1 MESADEKDRQV
12 RVWDA
17 LSSELLSAYN
27 NEVVQILLFYI
38 DVFSSNKIQLMFFI
52 LKSQ

>member
-1 MESADEKDRQV
+1 MESAGEKDRQV

-27 NEVVQILLFYI
+27 NEVVQILLLYI
-38 DVFSSNKIQLMFFI
+38 DVVFPTKFS
-52 LKSQ
+52 